1 MKAVLDIKGV
11 ELGGT
16 VKETLVILFEKAEWL
31 KKMQSACNVKDRGVK
46 IAYGEIGKR

>member
-1 MKAVLDIKGV
+1 MLDIKGV

-31 KKMQSACNVKDRGVK
+31 KNAKCLQCKVIEESKLHMEK
-46 IAYGEIGKR
+46 